1 MVHNDKNFYTWYI
14 FFTFTERQREKARAK
29 KTRQRNNWSPEK
41 KKQRNDIERDRLK
54 SKREEWSPEKKQQR
68 NDTERDRL
76 KSKREEWKKNP
87 ENDRE
92 NKKKDA
98 QRKQDE
104 RAQQDPEVAKE
115 NKKKDAQRKQD
126 ERMKDVEHPAK
137 TKTET
142 MDEAIKNAEKKA
154 KEALHRTQDENDGSR
169 HKAHVCVICDCFI
182 LGNDSIRHLRGN
194 DIKKHKHRIGVES
207 YEKYYETKLD
217 KELVEQYH
225 VPNLP
230 GLLLSPRSRKTD
242 KGYETCL
249 TCCEGMQRNNIPK
262 KNPPKYAIA
271 NGFVIGSF
279 PKFFSYIDKD
289 GEEVRTKIDIEED
302 VNDVLRA
309 FLAPIRP
316 YGFVTAFS
324 GGSHKSVHGHYQYFE
339 MDQSHVGGVMN
350 HLDQSGAGRTIF
362 AMICGRMTPSQREI
376 ARSRAEIDT
385 SIYTS
390 VLSWFIQKSG
400 HPGYKDVVVPDE
412 IPQPKVIEEKES
424 HNNTDRTVNG
434 GLENQYGGGTYY
446 FSSAQD
452 PTSRTACY
460 DTESD
465 FTIAMVNRTA
475 PTLLAVGGNYAKSH
489 EMGVENV
496 IPFAF
501 PWGIGGPNMKRRTP
515 VSVEACIQ
523 RLFRTA
529 MAQLM
534 RGEVILILSHIY
546 HRQVA
551 YKSGVMTSRGGK
563 VNGIPLAERLATMTV
578 DDFKANAP
586 SEKFDELMKGVS
598 TSCKALGHSPEAAKF
613 ARKCCFALV
622 EHFGLNSLF
631 LTITPCD
638 ECSFRVRLYAYSNQW
653 VSTKLLF
660 AYEDENFYTWY
671 IFFSISDIH
680 SVICF
685 NALINSNSMNC
696 LT

>member
-1 MVHNDKNFYTWYI
+1 
-14 FFTFTERQREKARAK
+14 
-29 KTRQRNNWSPEK
+29 
-41 KKQRNDIERDRLK
+41 
-54 SKREEWSPEKKQQR
+54 
-68 NDTERDRL
+68 
-76 KSKREEWKKNP
+76 
-87 ENDRE
+87 
-92 NKKKDA
+92 
-98 QRKQDE
+98 
-104 RAQQDPEVAKE
+104 
-115 NKKKDAQRKQD
+115 
-126 ERMKDVEHPAK
+126 
-137 TKTET
+137 
-142 MDEAIKNAEKKA
+142 
-154 KEALHRTQDENDGSR
+154 
-169 HKAHVCVICDCFI
+169 
-182 LGNDSIRHLRGN
+182 
-194 DIKKHKHRIGVES
+194 
-207 YEKYYETKLD
+207 
-217 KELVEQYH
+217 
-225 VPNLP
+225 
-230 GLLLSPRSRKTD
+230 
-242 KGYETCL
+242 
-249 TCCEGMQRNNIPK
+249 
-262 KNPPKYAIA
+262 
-271 NGFVIGSF
+271 
-279 PKFFSYIDKD
+279 
-289 GEEVRTKIDIEED
+289 VRTKIDIEED

-631 LTITPCD
+631 LTISPCN
-638 ECSFRVRLYAYSNQW
+638 ECSFRVQLYVYSNQW
-653 VSTKLLF
+653 VSTKLPV
-660 AYEDENFYTWY
+660 ANEDENFYTWY